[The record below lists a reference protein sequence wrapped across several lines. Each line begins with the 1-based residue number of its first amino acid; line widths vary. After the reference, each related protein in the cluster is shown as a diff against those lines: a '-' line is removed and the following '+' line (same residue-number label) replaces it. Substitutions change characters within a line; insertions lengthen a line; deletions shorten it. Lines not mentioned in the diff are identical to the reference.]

1 MVITII
7 IMMLLVM
14 PLALLLWQLLGD
26 SNRSIKA
33 IGASVIFL
41 SLLGAIGLYAN
52 IGAFGVGDMPL
63 KLRSE
68 EIVLAQKN
76 ETERLNRASIELE
89 SARLVAEANPKNIEA
104 QFALAEAAALAGEEA
119 LEIKTLRGILE
130 ATGEVSV
137 KSMIAEALSREA
149 QGIITPAA
157 LALIEEVLTEEPRE
171 WRARYLKGLYL
182 SQSGDDLGAFEE
194 WQSLAEDS
202 QGEPFLPIV
211 VEALSL
217 TAERLGISSPET
229 TPSSEDMLAM
239 VENLESRLLSEDTI
253 IDHEAWLMLI
263 RSYVVLEDD
272 EKRDGRIKDMLGRL
286 KDSENHEEA
295 VALMLGVVE
304 LLLPPDNLPA
314 ELPAILMPILEEAR
328 ALAPHDPAVL
338 FFSGLEARHRND
350 IIAMKAH
357 WRALRPLIANETPL
371 AVLIDSELAKH

>member
-1 MVITII
+1 MLITII
-7 IMMLLVM
+7 IMALLVM
-14 PLALLLWQLLGD
+14 PLALLLWQLLSD
-26 SNRSIKA
+26 SNASIKA
-33 IGASVIFL
+33 IGASVILL
-41 SLLGAIGLYAN
+41 SALGAIGLYAN
-52 IGAFGVGDMPL
+52 LGAFGVGDMPL

-68 EIVLAQKN
+68 EIAAAQKN

-89 SARLVAEANPKNIEA
+89 SARLFAEANPKDIEA
-104 QFALAEAAALAGEEA
+104 QFALAEAAALAGDSA
-119 LEIKTLRGILE
+119 LEIKTLRGIL
-130 ATGEVSV
+130 ALTNEVSV

-157 LALIEEVLTEEPRE
+157 LDLIEEVLREEPHE

-202 QGEPFLPIV
+202 QNEPFLPIV
-211 VEALSL
+211 MEALSL
-217 TAERLGISSPET
+217 TAARLGIASPST
-229 TPSSEDMLAM
+229 TLSPDDMLAM
-239 VENLESRLLSEDTI
+239 IENLEARLLSEDT

-263 RSYVVLEDD
+263 RSYVVLEDS
-272 EKRDGRIKDMLGRL
+272 EKRDARINDMLLRL

-304 LLLPPDNLPA
+304 LLLPPDNLPT

-357 WRALRPLIANETPL
+357 WRALRPLIANDAPL